1 MPDPDLSKIE
11 QGRADSLRNVT
22 EVFVIRAESCQPLVQ
37 IGNQVF
43 AGSYQDTLGTSL
55 FFSQADRPPGDHD
68 PVFGRAVKKRLS
80 FLAATRKKL
89 LLKRVFLKERQSGV
103 ETEKDTE
110 TKCETAGAAR
120 SSDSSAAAASLDTQG
135 CVTDSGSV

>member
-1 MPDPDLSKIE
+1 MRP
-11 QGRADSLRNVT
+11 
-22 EVFVIRAESCQPLVQ
+22 ESAQPLVQ

-55 FFSQADRPPGDHD
+55 FFRQADRRPPPLHD

-89 LLKRVFLKERQSGV
+89 LLKRVFLKERQSG
-103 ETEKDTE
+103 
-110 TKCETAGAAR
+110 
-120 SSDSSAAAASLDTQG
+120 AAATKEAADVSPDVGNCEIAAAETVSPAASKDI
-135 CVTDSGSV
+135 

>member
-1 MPDPDLSKIE
+1 
-11 QGRADSLRNVT
+11 VT
-22 EVFVIRAESCQPLVQ
+22 RPESAQPLVQ

-55 FFSQADRPPGDHD
+55 FFRQADRRPPPHHD

-89 LLKRVFLKERQSGV
+89 LLKRVFLKERQSGAAA
-103 ETEKDTE
+103 
-110 TKCETAGAAR
+110 TKEAADVSPDIGNCETDGAAAVTV
-120 SSDSSAAAASLDTQG
+120 SPAASKDI
-135 CVTDSGSV
+135 